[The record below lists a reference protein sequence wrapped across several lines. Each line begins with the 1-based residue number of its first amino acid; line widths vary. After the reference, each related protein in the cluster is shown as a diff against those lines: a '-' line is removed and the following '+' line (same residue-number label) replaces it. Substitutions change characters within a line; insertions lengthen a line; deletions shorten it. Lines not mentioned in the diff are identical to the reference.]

1 MKRGDHGFTLIELL
15 VISPV
20 VILAIGGFVVA
31 IIAMTGEALASRA
44 TNALAYDATVA
55 LKQIEQDVKRSSGFL
70 ATNSFDPV
78 APQGVNDDDTS
89 FDSSHHALVLTMSA
103 TTDNPVRPSS
113 SVKLK
118 DRPYPC
124 GNPLINRNEPLQVNV
139 VYFVKDDTLW
149 RRVLMPSDY
158 ASTTCTTPWQLPSCW
173 PGYSASFCKTSDMRM
188 VDGISDTGLTVSYF
202 ASSSDEVAKQ
212 FVTNPDASVEARAA
226 VMKDMRSL
234 SVAILAEKRVAGRTV
249 SWSASQ
255 RMSLD
260 P

>member
-1 MKRGDHGFTLIELL
+1 MKRGDRGFTLIELL

-31 IIAMTGEALASRA
+31 IIAMTGEAMASRA
-44 TNALAYDATVA
+44 ANRLAYDVTAAFV
-55 LKQIEQDVKRSSGFL
+55 QIKEDVRNSSAFL
-70 ATNSFDPV
+70 ATNSFELA
-78 APQGVNDDDTS
+78 APQGVNDDQTD
-89 FDSSHHALVLTMSA
+89 FVNDGDVLILAMPA
-103 TTDNPVRPSS
+103 TTDNPLRASN
-113 SVKLK
+113 SVKLR

-139 VYFVKDDTLW
+139 VYFVKDNTLW

-158 ASTTCTTPWQLPSCW
+158 ASTTCSTPWQLPSCS
-173 PGYSASFCKTSDMRM
+173 PGYSDSFCKTSDMRM
-188 VDGISDTGLTVSYF
+188 VDGVSETGLSLQYF
-202 ASSSDEVAKQ
+202 ARSSDSVANQ
-212 FVTNPDASVEARAA
+212 FVVNPAASVEARSG
-226 VMKDMRSL
+226 VIKDMTSV

>member
-1 MKRGDHGFTLIELL
+1 MKRRDHGFTLIELL
-15 VISPV
+15 TISPV
-20 VILAIGGFVVA
+20 VLLAIGGFVVA

-44 TNALAYDATVA
+44 TNFLAYDLTAA
-55 LKQIEQDVKRSSGFL
+55 LRQIKEDVRHSSAFL
-70 ATNSFDPV
+70 ATNSFDI
-78 APQGVNDDDTS
+78 ASPQGINDDDTI
-89 FDSSHHALVLTMSA
+89 FDSSDNALILTLPA
-103 TTDNPVRPSS
+103 TTDNPLRPSS

-139 VYFVKDDTLW
+139 VYFVKDNTLW
-149 RRVLMPSDY
+149 RRVLMPTDY
-158 ASTTCTTPWQLPSCW
+158 ASTTCTTPWQLPSCS
-173 PGYSASFCKTSDMRM
+173 PGYSGSFCKTSDVRM

-202 ASSSDEVAKQ
+202 ASSNDDVANE
-212 FVTNPDASVEARAA
+212 FVANPNASTEARVA
-226 VMKDMRSL
+226 VMKEIGSL
-234 SVAILAEKRVAGRTV
+234 SVAILAERQVAGRTV